1 MLHSPPSSTPIN
13 GDGYLYSNRLSSY
26 DGELFRADGF
36 PKQVQM
42 VDYSNNI
49 PLNERN
55 HDLEEANHMVNETV
69 LFIDQL
75 CNAADIHR

>member
-1 MLHSPPSSTPIN
+1 MIHSPPSSMPLN
-13 GDGYLYSNRLSSY
+13 GDGYLYSNKLSSY
-26 DGELFRADGF
+26 EDELFRAEGF
-36 PKQVQM
+36 PQQVQR
-42 VDYSNNI
+42 VDYSNYL

-55 HDLEEANHMVNETV
+55 HDWEEANHMVNETV